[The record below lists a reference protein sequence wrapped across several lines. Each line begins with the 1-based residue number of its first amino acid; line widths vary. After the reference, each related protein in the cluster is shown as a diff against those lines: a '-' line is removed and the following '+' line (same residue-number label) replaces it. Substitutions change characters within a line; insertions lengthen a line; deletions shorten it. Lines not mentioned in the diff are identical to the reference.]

1 MKPSLNNKIVSV
13 CLLGIGITVGSYIG
27 YQLLNN
33 PEKREQIIRSFQDIF
48 DISKRKVM
56 AMSEDIAIKTAQM
69 TNNQKVNQDWV
80 AQQWESVGY

>member
-13 CLLGIGITVGSYIG
+13 CLLGSGITVGSYIG

-33 PEKREQIIRSFQDIF
+33 PEKREQIIRSFQDIY

-69 TNNQKVNQDWV
+69 TNNPKVNQDWV

>member
-69 TNNQKVNQDWV
+69 TNNPKVNQDWV

>member
-1 MKPSLNNKIVSV
+1 MKSSLNNKIVSA

-33 PEKREQIIRSFQDIF
+33 PVKREQIIRSFQDIF
-48 DISKRKVM
+48 DTSKRKVM

-69 TNNQKVNQDWV
+69 TNNPKVNQDWV
-80 AQQWESVGY
+80 AQQWENVGY

>member
-1 MKPSLNNKIVSV
+1 MKPSLNNKIVST

-48 DISKRKVM
+48 DTSKRKVM

-69 TNNQKVNQDWV
+69 TNNPKVNQDWV

>member
-1 MKPSLNNKIVSV
+1 MKSSLSNAIVSACV
-13 CLLGIGITVGSYIG
+13 LGIGITVGSCIG

-48 DISKRKVM
+48 DTSKRKVM

-69 TNNQKVNQDWV
+69 TNNPKVNQDWV
-80 AQQWESVGY
+80 AQQWENVGY